1 MKLLQSIL
9 FFALVAVLSAKPQRF
24 DNYKVFEIK
33 VLNEDHV
40 NILRSLERDATD
52 DYDFWNSPIIGRSAD
67 IMVKPEKSD
76 EFERMIKNYDMDIDV
91 KISNLQELVQR
102 EFIEF

>member
-1 MKLLQSIL
+1 MKLLQTIL
-9 FFALVAVLSAKPQRF
+9 FVSLVVAVSAKLQRF
-24 DNYKVFEIK
+24 DNYKVYEIK

-40 NILRSLERDATD
+40 NILRSLERDTND

-76 EFERMIKNYDMDIDV
+76 EFERMIKNYDLDIDV
-91 KISNLQELVQR
+91 KIPNLQEFVER
-102 EFIEF
+102 IP